1 VQTADRSTAGIA
13 DEIEVTPEAPRSW
26 EPPAW
31 LLLTIFTIVAVL
43 LTFPNLGKFGTHIG
57 GDSGDSILNLRLM
70 RWDQI
75 ALPHGWHGLWSPP
88 VFYPTRNTF
97 AYSDTLL
104 SVALVHWPLR
114 TIFGDVVAFNL
125 ISVAAWVL
133 SSWCTYR
140 LARRF
145 VSWWGAAFVA
155 AFAYTY
161 AAVRLI
167 HQQHF
172 QLVVGGAVVPLVLL
186 CLLRLLDR
194 PSPRRGIAVGL
205 SFAFVTLTASYFGA
219 MLGVIILVV
228 ALGWLL
234 TLPKGKRKP
243 TVIALL
249 TAAGVIAVL
258 VGPVGIQYVKL
269 QQHSEFR
276 RGFEP
281 ASAAHLDDFL
291 SAGSNNYLLE
301 HVPVIAPR
309 SKVTSRGIENRL
321 FPGFVASIFGIAGAV
336 LVARQFRRRRMLAL
350 IGIAG
355 VACLVL
361 AFGDWFRVGGHR
373 IFLPFVVFRHLVP
386 GFSGIRAVS
395 RFTVGFQL
403 ALALF
408 AAVGLDALLRRVRST
423 RTRTVVAVGLAAFVC
438 LESAIGLVFVKVPTT
453 KDDGGVAQALES
465 RPKGVAVELPIKQLK
480 DGSLWAYAESSRQ
493 LLALQDHDPRVNGGY
508 SGFQPPGFPEKAT
521 TLNHFPAPDALAQ
534 AHQLGVRYV
543 VLRTSLVG
551 PLTPSVLTKP
561 VSKDGAG
568 RYTDATAQRMI
579 AALPPGAATEV
590 AKLPGGYL
598 VTLAP

>member
-1 VQTADRSTAGIA
+1 MAIA
-13 DEIEVTPEAPRSW
+13 DEIELTSDERSSW

-31 LLLTIFTIVAVL
+31 LLLTIFTIVAVV
-43 LTFPNLGKFGTHIG
+43 LTFPVLGKFGTHIG

-70 RWDQI
+70 RWVQI

-88 VFYPTRNTF
+88 VFYPTHNTF
-97 AYSDTLL
+97 AYSDTLM

-125 ISVAAWVL
+125 ISVGAWVL

-145 VSWWGAAFVA
+145 VSWWGAAFVV

-186 CLLRLLDR
+186 CLLRLFDR
-194 PSPRRGIAVGL
+194 PSPWRGVAVGV

-219 MLGVIILVV
+219 MLGVIIAVV
-228 ALGWLL
+228 AAGWLL
-234 TLPKGKRKP
+234 ALHKGKRKP
-243 TVIALL
+243 TVVALL
-249 TAAGVIAVL
+249 TAAAVIAVL
-258 VGPVGIQYVKL
+258 VGPVAIQYLKL

-291 SAGSNNYLLE
+291 SAGSHNYLLE

-321 FPGFVASIFGIAGAV
+321 FPGFVAAIFGVAGAV
-336 LVARQFRRRRMLAL
+336 VVARDFRWRRLLAL
-350 IGIAG
+350 IGISG
-355 VACLVL
+355 VVCLVL
-361 AFGDWFRVGGHR
+361 AFGDWFRLGGHR
-373 IFLPFVVFRHLVP
+373 IFLPFVVFRHFVP

-408 AAVGLDALLRRVRST
+408 AAVGLDTLLRRVRNT
-423 RTRTVVAVGLAAFVC
+423 RTRTLIVVGLAAFVC
-438 LESAIGLVFVKVPTT
+438 LESAIGLVFVRVPTT

-480 DGSLWAYAESSRQ
+480 DGSLWAYSESSRQ

-508 SGFQPPGFPEKAT
+508 SGFEPPGFGARAT
-521 TLNHFPAPDALAQ
+521 ALNHFPAPDALAE
-534 AHQLGVRYV
+534 ARRLGIRYV
-543 VLRTSLVG
+543 VLRTKLVG
-551 PLTPSVLTKP
+551 ALTPSVLTGP

-568 RYTDATAQRMI
+568 LYSEATAQRMI
-579 AALPPGAATEV
+579 AALPPGAATDV
-590 AKLPGGYL
+590 VKLPGAYL
-598 VTLAP
+598 VTLAA